1 MFFKTQLYIN
11 KIHVIINANAMYIS
25 YWYISYIFISTR
37 YLRYRVPVRD
47 LNVIKLPGVKVLIN
61 KVTKTYVSMI
71 NEVWTDSLK
80 YTGLHL
86 FLLRILLY
94 KLYIFF
100 QNMSIKISLWN
111 PLVYSFR
118 VKIYKTQIGFN
129 SSPSKTDVLYQTT
142 QSSTLFFL

>member
-11 KIHVIINANAMYIS
+11 KIHVIINAIAMYIS

-71 NEVWTDSLK
+71 NEDW
-80 YTGLHL
+80 TGL
-86 FLLRILLY
+86 FEIYRMAFI
-94 KLYIFF
+94 
-100 QNMSIKISLWN
+100 SIKN
-111 PLVYSFR
+111 LV
-118 VKIYKTQIGFN
+118 I
-129 SSPSKTDVLYQTT
+129 
-142 QSSTLFFL
+142 

>member
-71 NEVWTDSLK
+71 NEDW
-80 YTGLHL
+80 TGL
-86 FLLRILLY
+86 FEIYRRAFI
-94 KLYIFF
+94 
-100 QNMSIKISLWN
+100 SIKN
-111 PLVYSFR
+111 LV
-118 VKIYKTQIGFN
+118 I
-129 SSPSKTDVLYQTT
+129 
-142 QSSTLFFL
+142 

>member
-71 NEVWTDSLK
+71 NEDW
-80 YTGLHL
+80 TGL
-86 FLLRILLY
+86 FEIYRRAFI
-94 KLYIFF
+94 
-100 QNMSIKISLWN
+100 SIKNHVI
-111 PLVYSFR
+111 
-118 VKIYKTQIGFN
+118 
-129 SSPSKTDVLYQTT
+129 
-142 QSSTLFFL
+142 